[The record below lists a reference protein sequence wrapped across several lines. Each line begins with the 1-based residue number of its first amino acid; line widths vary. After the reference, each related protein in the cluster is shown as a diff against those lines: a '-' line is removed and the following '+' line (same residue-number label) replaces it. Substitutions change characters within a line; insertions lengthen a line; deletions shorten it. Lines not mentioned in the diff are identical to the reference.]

1 MNSLKLRGL
10 ALAWYLVEKFHTRPP
25 TAMRTIQ
32 KTALLIVEFTL
43 IPPRNRW
50 FPLIRQGPYVKSI
63 TSTRGPVLIRLGFA
77 PEVPIDYLEHRQLVR
92 GPVGPQAPDPH
103 GPGRFRAR
111 RR

>member
-43 IPPRNRW
+43 IPPRTW
-50 FPLIRQGPYVKSI
+50 FPLLRQGPYVKSI
-63 TSTRGPVLIRLGFA
+63 TSTWAPDRTRLGFD
-77 PEVPIDYLEHRQLVR
+77 PEVPIDYLEHRQLVH
-92 GPVGPQAPDPH
+92 GPAGPRAPDRH
-103 GPGRFRAR
+103 DPGRFRA
-111 RR
+111 